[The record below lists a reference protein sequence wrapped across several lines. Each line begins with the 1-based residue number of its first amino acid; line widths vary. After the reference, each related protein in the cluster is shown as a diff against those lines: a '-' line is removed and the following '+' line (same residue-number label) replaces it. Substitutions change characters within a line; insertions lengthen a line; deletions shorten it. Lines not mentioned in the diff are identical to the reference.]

1 LKEGLKNIIVNEL
14 YYLIVLF
21 PLWWFL
27 GVEQFFWF
35 VSVGLVFMQFLIYS
49 KFEFR
54 ANIISILLL
63 LFLVVYGISFFS
75 IVEKMRYITYFR
87 NLSTYITALMLLII
101 SWNVIDKWS
110 QIEKLLK
117 AIVLVMFIASI
128 VGVLA
133 FSFEIFR
140 VQFKSLTGYFLPA
153 FITKTGYGSVIAVR
167 NVGFYNWFLG
177 FDTYF
182 RPSSFFL
189 YSTMF
194 SSTLAIVLPIAMFLR
209 QINKGIKRKYYSFVV
224 LTMILALF
232 ATTGRVAILS
242 FFLAFLLFQYMRIKA
257 ISIRF
262 IFISLIMLL
271 SAVFL
276 FWLESTGI
284 LYQIIDVVLYS
295 RGEGSANTR
304 MKIYTQTFINFLER
318 PFFGWGTERDSSN
331 LAYPLGSHSY
341 YLGTLYKQGVVG
353 FFLFIGII
361 IAIWQKLK
369 INYKI
374 DHKIIK
380 FLKYG
385 QLLLLVYIFNSFTD
399 VLDLDATTM
408 MFLWLILSLLITS
421 KRILTTEM
429 IKKDNA

>member
-1 LKEGLKNIIVNEL
+1 LKIIFKNIIINEL
-14 YYLIVLF
+14 YYLVIFF

-35 VSVGLVFMQFLIYS
+35 VSVGLVFIQFLIYS

-54 ANIISILLL
+54 ANMTSILLL
-63 LFLVVYGISFFS
+63 FFLVIYGISFFS
-75 IVEKMRYITYFR
+75 IQEKMRYITYFR
-87 NLSTYITALMLLII
+87 NLSTYLTAFMLLII
-101 SWNVIDKWS
+101 SWNIIDKWS

-117 AIVLVMFIASI
+117 AIVFVMFIASI
-128 VGVLA
+128 VGILA

-140 VQFKSLTGYFLPA
+140 VQFKSLTGYLLPA

-177 FDTYF
+177 MDTYF

-209 QINKGIKRKYYSFVV
+209 QINKGIKRKYYSIVV
-224 LTMILALF
+224 LIMILALL

-242 FFLAFLLFQYMRIKA
+242 FFLAFVIFQYMKIKD

-262 IFISLIMLL
+262 LFVSLIVFL

-276 FWLESTGI
+276 FWLANTGV

-304 MKIYTQTFINFLER
+304 MKIYTQTLKGFLQR
-318 PFFGWGTERDSSN
+318 PFFGWGTERDVN
-331 LAYPLGSHSY
+331 GLDYPLGSHSY
-341 YLGTLYKQGVVG
+341 YLGTLYKQGLVG
-353 FFLFIGII
+353 LFLFISII
-361 IAIWQKLK
+361 IEIWKKLRV
-369 INYKI
+369 NYKT
-374 DHKIIK
+374 DNKIVK

-385 QLLLLVYIFNSFTD
+385 QLLLLVYVFNSFTD

-408 MFLWLILSLLITS
+408 MFLWLILSLLIVS
-421 KRILTTEM
+421 KRVLNREM
-429 IKKDNA
+429 IKKENA